1 MRKKGSGFIFQKNV
15 IFCNSSCVFITPKI
29 NRYNPY
35 LHWVEISGNHVL
47 RSVVSLSHS
56 FRCAMYDNLT
66 VVPLSPSSVG
76 FTFRAFYLGQAGA
89 VVPMPTNL
97 YLHCDT
103 RVCHVNE
110 MANTC
115 SQFCRIP
122 IMKDNNSARRRRK
135 RSVKESTWRKIRIM
149 EGLILVQNYYRSSSR
164 FVRNVLA
171 NAILLLVSIF
181 VRFCKWFLL
190 GHSLTD
196 RLSHFDPVT
205 TKTFFLL
212 RLPAEKLS
220 IGIGRLLYVS
230 DP

>member
-1 MRKKGSGFIFQKNV
+1 MVHALVSLNTVQ
-15 IFCNSSCVFITPKI
+15 NSSKLILENCWATTRPD
-29 NRYNPY
+29 RD
-35 LHWVEISGNHVL
+35 
-47 RSVVSLSHS
+47 SLPREDLIVD
-56 FRCAMYDNLT
+56 RCAMYDNLT

-135 RSVKESTWRKIRIM
+135 RSVKEST
-149 EGLILVQNYYRSSSR
+149 
-164 FVRNVLA
+164 
-171 NAILLLVSIF
+171 
-181 VRFCKWFLL
+181 
-190 GHSLTD
+190 
-196 RLSHFDPVT
+196 
-205 TKTFFLL
+205 
-212 RLPAEKLS
+212 
-220 IGIGRLLYVS
+220 
-230 DP
+230 